1 MLKPGVINR
10 RIVGEIISRL
20 ERKGLQLVGMKML
33 QVSDATAASHY
44 AEHVGKSFY
53 QELVDYIT
61 SGPVV
66 AMAWQGDDCVSLV
79 RKLVGSTK
87 PSDAQPGTIRGDYC
101 IHTNDSEGSHHLA
114 FRSFHFGLEEEMAT
128 YSSILD

>member
-1 MLKPGVINR
+1 MLKPGVVNR

-66 AMAWQGDDCVSLV
+66 AMAWLISAKVFSRCL
-79 RKLVGSTK
+79 RLTIMTK
-87 PSDAQPGTIRGDYC
+87 AKTAIIAIMPIICTV
-101 IHTNDSEGSHHLA
+101 L
-114 FRSFHFGLEEEMAT
+114 
-128 YSSILD
+128 